1 MTRKDYVKIAQV
13 FALHMQVAAE
23 MGASDQQETI
33 EDLASEMAYM
43 LQRDNVQFD
52 RDKFLTAC
60 GVK

>member
-13 FALHMQVAAE
+13 FALHMQVAIE
-23 MGASDQQETI
+23 IGAGDQQDTI
-33 EDLASEMAYM
+33 EDLAGDMAHM
-43 LQRDNVQFD
+43 LYRDNPRFD

>member
-13 FALHMQVAAE
+13 FALHMQVAIE
-23 MGASDQQETI
+23 IGPGDQQDTI
-33 EDLASEMAYM
+33 EDLAGDMAHM
-43 LQRDNVQFD
+43 LHRDNPRFD

>member
-13 FALHMQVAAE
+13 FALHMQVATE

-43 LQRDNVQFD
+43 LQRDNAQFD